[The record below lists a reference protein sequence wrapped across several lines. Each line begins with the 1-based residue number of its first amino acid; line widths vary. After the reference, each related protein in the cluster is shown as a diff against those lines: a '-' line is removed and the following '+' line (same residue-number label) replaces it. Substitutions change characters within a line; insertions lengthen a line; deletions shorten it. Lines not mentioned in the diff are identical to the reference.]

1 MKCRAETTSDSCCW
15 NLKKKRSYFL
25 QDVWLVIIII
35 CTRQMLRTTCFSSRW
50 WGLFLFLFLPW
61 LVEMTLGPPNRLI
74 WTGGRGEYRWWRTEM
89 RRERWA
95 TESDSKKGLIEAW
108 GCWTE
113 PWITNGC
120 LHSLLPAC
128 RNESQ
133 PPPHQPGHSRLLAR
147 LSKKKGKKTH
157 YQAREDETEGG
168 REREREE
175 GIMRRGGE
183 GWGGWEADVCETRER
198 GVGGFIR
205 RSSHGMFFSSRHS
218 GGWIVTPVRVRNNIR
233 RHTAAGSPGGEC
245 VCVCV
250 CVLVLL
256 LCDAATCWLTH
267 ATTQLLSVCLSPC
280 RERQQRHITPAACW
294 SSHTHT
300 GEHHTHTGEHH
311 TQVSIT
317 PERVIHRL

>member
-1 MKCRAETTSDSCCW
+1 
-15 NLKKKRSYFL
+15 
-25 QDVWLVIIII
+25 
-35 CTRQMLRTTCFSSRW
+35 MLRTTCFSSRW

-147 LSKKKGKKTH
+147 LSKKKGKKTPLSSE
-157 YQAREDETEGG
+157 RGRDRGRK
-168 REREREE
+168 RERERGRDNEARRRR
-175 GIMRRGGE
+175 MRRMRGRCV
-183 GWGGWEADVCETRER
+183 WNTRARSWRIHQAKLTRDV
-198 GVGGFIR
+198 FLISSLR
-205 RSSHGMFFSSRHS
+205 RMDS
-218 GGWIVTPVRVRNNIR
+218 
-233 RHTAAGSPGGEC
+233 
-245 VCVCV
+245 
-250 CVLVLL
+250 
-256 LCDAATCWLTH
+256 DTCP
-267 ATTQLLSVCLSPC
+267 S
-280 RERQQRHITPAACW
+280 
-294 SSHTHT
+294 
-300 GEHHTHTGEHH
+300 
-311 TQVSIT
+311 
-317 PERVIHRL
+317 